1 MKRIIGLD
9 LGTTSIGWALVNE
22 KENDNESSSI
32 VGLGVRQVS
41 LTVDEKNNYEKGKAV
56 TTNAERRTKRG
67 MRRNLQR
74 YKLRRKVLR
83 DCLIEN
89 GIISEDS
96 VMCEDGPG
104 TTFETHRLRAKAVE
118 SEITLEEFARVL
130 FMINK
135 KRGYKSNRKV
145 NSDEEGELIDGIDVA
160 EKLNAEN
167 ITPGQLLYRKFCRE
181 GKRSNI
187 PFYRSD
193 LQKEFDHIVDLQ
205 SQYYPEI
212 LDEEM
217 KSALHSGG
225 KPSDL
230 FKAKNVLSAKNSGK
244 YAQELEWRAKAA
256 VGQLDIDQVAYV
268 LGKIHSAING
278 ASQYLGMIS
287 DRSKELHF
295 NHQTVGQM
303 QYQLLCE
310 NRHNRL
316 KNITF
321 YRQDYLDEFDMI
333 WKKQASFHPEL
344 TPELKKEVCDI
355 AIFYQRDLKS
365 CKGLVSFCEL
375 EHREIAV
382 TTPDGRQKTVTTGS
396 RVCPK
401 SSPLFQ
407 DFRIWQRLNDIMI
420 SFKGSTR
427 KKANKSVSQ
436 LELFDDVVQ
445 LPRFLS
451 QEEKEILYGELSMKS
466 KMSKKGILSL
476 FFDNPDK
483 FDLNFKDIDGNTTMA
498 ALYGAYQEIISRSG
512 HGDYDFSKMRAETV
526 KEIVHDVFAA
536 LGYNTD
542 ILSLDPLLPEDELQA
557 QPAYKLW
564 HLLYSYSGDKSA
576 TGNESLYRKISQL
589 CGFEKEYAAIV
600 ARVKLQPDYGSL
612 STKAMRRIL
621 PFMMKGSYYSDACDK
636 AGYNHSVRS
645 LTKEQLL
652 GKEFRDQI
660 DLLPKNSLRNPVVEK
675 ILNQMINVVNSIS
688 AKYGKPDEIRIELAR
703 ELKKSQK
710 EREGMKKAI
719 DENTKESNRIREI
732 LETRFHI
739 SRVTKND
746 ITRYRLYE
754 ELKGNGYNTLYSNT
768 HISEEELFSNKF
780 DIEHILPQARV
791 FDDSFSNKTLESRD
805 INIEKGSRTA
815 MDYVREKYGD
825 DGEMGTEQYTQRV
838 YNLSGTMSRTKIRH
852 LLMTESEIPDGF
864 IERDLRET
872 QYIAKKAHEILEQ
885 MAPVTA
891 TTGSITSRLREDW
904 QLVNIMQE
912 LNWDIYDKKGITETY
927 EDKDGH
933 PCRRIKDWTKRN
945 DHRHHAMD
953 ALTIAFTKPSII
965 QYLNHLN
972 ARNDKQSEIYGIECK
987 ELHRNSHNKLVFNAP
1002 KPINEFRAEAKK
1014 HIEDI
1019 LISIK
1024 SKNKVVT
1031 RNTNHV
1037 KTKGGHKDVMQLTP
1051 RGALSEETIYG
1062 RTRAGEFTQRIA
1074 VQSFAAKKLKPVK
1087 DIINN
1092 VLDEK
1097 VKNILLMRLEKHGN
1111 DPKRAFENLD
1121 NNPVWLNEENGIA
1134 IKKVKMRKK
1143 GTFIPLHT
1151 KNNHKGESIVGDV
1164 GMPIP
1169 NDYVQTGG
1177 NHHIA
1182 IFRDEK
1188 GKLQE
1193 HVVTFFEAT
1202 VRATMG
1208 LPAVDRDYNLDKG
1221 WHFLFTMKK
1230 NEYFVFPN
1238 NIDGFD
1244 PNGINLKDPA
1254 NFTLISP
1261 NLFRAQQLSSKDYY
1275 FRHHLDTTTERSL
1288 TLKDVTWK
1296 RMSKIEDL
1304 KGIVKVRVNHIGE
1317 IVDVGEY

>member
-1 MKRIIGLD
+1 MGIA
-9 LGTTSIGWALVNE
+9 SIGWALVNE

-32 VGLGVRQVS
+32 VRLGVRQVPVS
-41 LTVDEKNNYEKGKAV
+41 GKKKEENDLNDYKIGKPV
-56 TTNAERRTKRG
+56 LTNANRRTKRG

-83 DCLIEN
+83 DCLIGN
-89 GIISEDS
+89 GIIREDS

-205 SQYYPEI
+205 SQYYPDI

-217 KSALHSGG
+217 RSALHSGG

-230 FKAKNVLSAKNSGK
+230 FKAKNVLSAKKSGK
-244 YAQELEWRAKAA
+244 EAQELEWRAKAA

-316 KNITF
+316 KNMTF
-321 YRQDYLDEFDMI
+321 YRQDYLDEFDVI
-333 WKKQASFHPEL
+333 WEKQASFHPEL

-375 EHREIAV
+375 EHREIVV

-407 DFRIWQRLNDIMI
+407 DFKIWHCLNNIKVFSKDPTCKTASSI
-420 SFKGSTR
+420 SR
-427 KKANKSVSQ
+427 ALNQDEKKS
-436 LELFDDVVQ
+436 LFN
-445 LPRFLS
+445 
-451 QEEKEILYGELSMKS
+451 ELSIKS
-466 KMSKKGILSL
+466 KMSKKEILGLL
-476 FFDNPDK
+476 FSK
-483 FDLNFKDIDGNTTMA
+483 SEEQDINLEKIEGNTTMS
-498 ALYGAYQEIISRSG
+498 ALYSAYQEIISRSG
-512 HGDYDFSKMRAETV
+512 HGEYDFSKMRAATV
-526 KEIVHDVFAA
+526 KKIVHDVFAA

-542 ILSLDPLLPEDELQA
+542 ILSLDLQLSEDKPEQAKSADNTKKQKPEEKLQA
-557 QPAYKLW
+557 QPSFKLW

-600 ARVKLQPDYGSL
+600 ARVKLQPDYGNL
-612 STKAMRRIL
+612 SAKAIRRIL
-621 PFMMKGSYYSDACDK
+621 PHMMKGCLYNDACKK
-636 AGYNHSVRS
+636 AGYIPSRP
-645 LTKEQLL
+645 LRKEQL
-652 GKEFRDQI
+652 DI
-660 DLLPKNSLRNPVVEK
+660 LPKNSLRNPVVEK

-688 AKYGKPDEIRIELAR
+688 AKYGMPDEIRIELAR
-703 ELKKSQK
+703 ELKKSKK
-710 EREGMKKAI
+710 EREDMKKAI
-719 DENTKESNRIREI
+719 GQNTKRNIDIRKI
-732 LETRFHI
+732 LETEFKI
-739 SRVTKND
+739 SRATKND
-746 ITRYRLYE
+746 IIRYRLYE
-754 ELKGNGYNTLYSNT
+754 ELKDNGYHTLYSHT
-768 HISEEELFSNKF
+768 YISKEDLFSGKF
-780 DIEHILPQARV
+780 DIDHILPQARI
-791 FDDSFSNKTLESRD
+791 FDDSFSNKTLELRSV
-805 INIEKGSRTA
+805 NNEKGDQTA
-815 MDYVREKYGD
+815 FDYVQTKCNKT
-825 DGEMGTEQYTQRV
+825 GELDIKQYTQRV
-838 YNLSGTMSRTKIRH
+838 KNLKVLSRTKVNH
-852 LLMTESEIPDGF
+852 LLMTKSEIPGGF
-864 IERDLRET
+864 IQRDLRET
-872 QYIAKKAHEILEQ
+872 QYITKKACEILLQ
-885 MAPVTA
+885 IVPKVIV
-891 TTGSITSRLREDW
+891 TTGCITSRLREDW
-904 QLVNIMQE
+904 QLVNLMQE
-912 LNWDIYDKKGITETY
+912 LNWDIYDKKGLTETY
-927 EDKDGH
+927 EDKNGH

-972 ARNDKQSEIYGIECK
+972 AHDDKSSAIYGIGCK

-1002 KPINEFRAEAKK
+1002 MPINEFRAEAKR
-1014 HIEDI
+1014 HLEDI

-1031 RNTNHV
+1031 RSTNHI
-1037 KTKGGHKDVMQLTP
+1037 KTKGAHKDVVQLTP

-1074 VQSFAAKKLKPVK
+1074 VQSLADKKELKTVK

-1097 VKNILLMRLEKHGN
+1097 VKNILLMRLEEYGN
-1111 DPKRAFENLD
+1111 NPKRAFENLD
-1121 NNPVWLNEENGIA
+1121 NNPVWLDEENGIA
-1134 IKKVKMRKK
+1134 IKKVKTRKN

-1151 KNNHKGESIVGDV
+1151 KTNHKGESIVGDD
-1164 GMPIP
+1164 GMPTP
-1169 NDYVQTGG
+1169 NDYVQTKG
-1177 NHHIA
+1177 NHHVA

-1208 LPAVDRDYNLDKG
+1208 LPAVDHDYNLDKG

-1230 NEYFVFPN
+1230 YEYFVFPN
-1238 NIDGFD
+1238 PEDGFD
-1244 PNGINLKDPA
+1244 PNGIDLKDPA
-1254 NFTLISP
+1254 NFAIISP
-1261 NLFRAQQLSSKDYY
+1261 NLYRVQNLSSKDYY
-1275 FRHHLDTTTERSL
+1275 FCHHLDTTTERSL

-1296 RMSKIEDL
+1296 RMTKIEDL
-1304 KGIVKVRVNHIGE
+1304 TGIVKVRVNHIGE